1 MRKARQMPLTVQIN
15 CSYNVAAIVSDNAT
29 DLSINSPIFGYMGRH
44 LCQTI
49 NNPPNINGVLHI
61 QMDLRALGYTWVKVA
76 QLLQISRSTLY
87 RRLEDHGISPDDYSD
102 ITEIKFI
109 FLHQGF

>member
-61 QMDLRALGYTWVKVA
+61 QMQCSIYKCSAPYVYGVLHIQMQGSIYKCGVL
-76 QLLQISRSTLY
+76 
-87 RRLEDHGISPDDYSD
+87 
-102 ITEIKFI
+102 FI
-109 FLHQGF
+109 NCSAPLVYV